1 VHERVWAELGNIDY
15 LLDQLARAVE
25 RGEVHQAS
33 YDLLAPRYLERR
45 AELVAVLESARLREA
60 GAHLA
65 PVAQPSTEPASTPQA
80 GPAATAFTPPVATP
94 PLVAHPAA
102 PRRERTPLSW
112 TTVLVVTGAFLVI
125 VASAIFALA
134 TWELFG
140 PVFQFVFLSVL
151 TAAFYTAGVLVRRR
165 LGSSAGGIALIT
177 VASAMLLFDG
187 WILISGFGLSG
198 PWPWALWLL
207 VCSVAYWFTELKHTG
222 GVFGVAGAAAQVAW
236 WWLLG
241 DGLGWDPLPRLAGIA
256 GVAALWAWVAVRGRE
271 TPSTAPLARVLRY
284 AAPVTAGLAALG
296 SLGVLADGETG
307 FVAVLSVLVIGWSD
321 TAIVELLTLQ
331 RPLGAI
337 THLPAL
343 SVALGVIGVSTG
355 GWGVVILLLVGALG
369 AAAYDVIRGSAL
381 HGLLAPVLGAAGT
394 AALGVTLGMSEAA
407 RVVLIAISA
416 SLWPVA
422 SAALRFKLA
431 KLPAWCAGTRSA
443 ATSLHAGGIVVLGFA
458 SLALLPAIGAVPL
471 VGEPWFAGDV
481 LAVAG
486 VLFAWAVAAF
496 GGRSGVGAAG
506 FVATSFLL
514 LAALLD
520 LASPRWEAALLA
532 LPFLALALAWV
543 FVRELMERHTGL
555 PEALL
560 LGGMRALTPAIVAVG
575 LLADVVEIGDVHW
588 SAFVLLWAAAA
599 WWVVDRF
606 VDRQPFSLAPVAFF
620 GVAGAAALGWWL
632 GVPADGAVAA
642 APFALAGAALGL
654 VLRKHPG
661 LGGVFGW
668 ALVATATLHL
678 VLAFDR
684 TGSLALAL
692 GLTAA
697 AAAVAVVSSG
707 WREGAVVP
715 VILGT
720 GAVLAALDHWHADPW
735 ATVAALG
742 MAGFACLAPALVR
755 TGEQPRESAR
765 LDRTLA
771 AAGLMPLGV
780 GVVTGLAASTGLTTP
795 AWAQLSGH
803 HSAVTLLLLGA
814 YVLAASTRY
823 HLEPGFYVG
832 AGVLVLALFAE
843 LDAVGAD
850 WVELYSTPAA
860 LYLAWCGYRWA
871 SHGEARRVPLVSDL
885 GATAVALGLPFL
897 AMLDPWQPALDS
909 WVHTFA
915 VVGLALLAMVLG
927 VTLRVRSYFLG
938 GVAAL
943 VLTALVRTWDVL
955 VLWWWLVLGLLGT
968 GMIVIALAREVR
980 QAMASGVRDLMA
992 GWR

>member
-1 VHERVWAELGNIDY
+1 MHERVWAELGNIDY
-15 LLDQLARAVE
+15 FLDQLARAVE
-25 RGEVHQAS
+25 RGEVHRDS
-33 YDLLAPRYLERR
+33 YELLAPRYLERR
-45 AELVAVLESARLREA
+45 AELVGVLESARARGAA
-60 GAHLA
+60 GPAA
-65 PVAQPSTEPASTPQA
+65 RVAQPSTEPVSTPQ
-80 GPAATAFTPPVATP
+80 PAPVSSIAPPATSAPATRP
-94 PLVAHPAA
+94 TA

-151 TAAFYTAGVLVRRR
+151 TAAFYAAGILVRRR

-198 PWPWALWLL
+198 PWPWAGWLL
-207 VCSVAYWFTELKHTG
+207 VCSVAYWFTELRLTG
-222 GVFGVAGAAAQVAW
+222 GAFGVAGAAAQVAW

-256 GVAALWAWVAVRGRE
+256 VVAALWSWVAVRGRE
-271 TPSTAPLARVLRY
+271 TLATAPLARVLRY
-284 AAPVTAGLAALG
+284 AAPATAALAALG
-296 SLGVLADGETG
+296 SLGVLAGGGTD
-307 FVAVLSVLVIGWSD
+307 FVAVLSVIVIGWSG
-321 TAIVELLTLQ
+321 TAIVELLMLQ

-337 THLPAL
+337 AHLPAL
-343 SVALGVIGVSTG
+343 SIALGVIGAGTA
-355 GWGVVILLLVGALG
+355 GWGVVILLLVAALG
-369 AAAYDVIRGSAL
+369 AAAYDIVRGSVL
-381 HGLLAPVLGAAGT
+381 HGLLAPVLGAAAA
-394 AALGVTLGMSEAA
+394 AALGATLGVSDAT
-407 RVVLIAISA
+407 RVVLVAVVA

-422 SAALRFKLA
+422 SAVLRFKLV
-431 KLPAWCAGTRSA
+431 KLPAWCVGTGSA
-443 ATSLHAGGIVVLGFA
+443 ETSLHAGGIVVLGFA
-458 SLALLPAIGAVPL
+458 SFALLPAVGVAPLTGAHWTL
-471 VGEPWFAGDV
+471 SGTI
-481 LAVAG
+481 AVAW
-486 VLFAWAVAAF
+486 VTLAWAIAAF

-514 LAALLD
+514 LAAVID

-543 FVRELMERHTGL
+543 FAREWTERHTGL
-555 PEALL
+555 PQELL
-560 LGGMRALTPAIVAVG
+560 LGGMRALTPLIVTTG
-575 LLADVVEIGDVHW
+575 LLADAVALSDVQW
-588 SAFVLLWAAAA
+588 SAGLLLWAAAA
-599 WWVVDRF
+599 WWVVDR
-606 VDRQPFSLAPVAFF
+606 VIDRQPFSLAPVAVF
-620 GVAGAAALGWWL
+620 GLAGATALGWWL

-642 APFALAGAALGL
+642 AAFALAGAALGL
-654 VLRKHPG
+654 ALRTRTG

-668 ALVATATLHL
+668 TLVATATLHS

-697 AAAVAVVSSG
+697 AAAVVVVSSG

-720 GAVLAALDHWHADPW
+720 GAILAALDHWDAGPW
-735 ATVAALG
+735 VTVAALG
-742 MAGFACLAPALVR
+742 VAGFACLAPALVR
-755 TGEQPRESAR
+755 TGDQPRDTGR
-765 LDRTLA
+765 LDRALA
-771 AAGLMPLGV
+771 FAGLIPLGV
-780 GVVTGLAASTGLTTP
+780 GVMIGLSASTGLTAP
-795 AWAQLSGH
+795 AWAQLTGH
-803 HSAVTLLLLGA
+803 HSAITLLLLGA
-814 YVLAASTRY
+814 YILAASTRY
-823 HLEPGFYVG
+823 RLEPGFYVG
-832 AGVLVLALFAE
+832 AGVLVLALFSE

-871 SHGEARRVPLVSDL
+871 GHGEARRVPLVSDL
-885 GATAVALGLPFL
+885 GAAAVALGLPFL

-915 VVGLALLAMVLG
+915 VVGLALLAMVAG

-943 VLTALVRTWDVL
+943 VLTALVRSWDVL
-955 VLWWWLVLGLLGT
+955 VMWWWLVLGLVGT